1 MDALSAE
8 RRFPVRMRIASAFV
22 TRWCQAQ
29 RVEIVDGLYR
39 VREDEPTPRI
49 GAGHHKNPLKEPGV
63 RCARDG
69 GSVDQVGVPQ
79 SGDRVQST
87 RCTGPSNETE
97 LISASGNF
105 SNDDGRA

>member
-1 MDALSAE
+1 MDYFVATGGHDTLILPCALLQGLRLPPS
-8 RRFPVRMRIASAFV
+8 I
-22 TRWCQAQ
+22 
-29 RVEIVDGLYR
+29 RVLDLEPGSG
-39 VREDEPTPRI
+39 EDEPTPRI